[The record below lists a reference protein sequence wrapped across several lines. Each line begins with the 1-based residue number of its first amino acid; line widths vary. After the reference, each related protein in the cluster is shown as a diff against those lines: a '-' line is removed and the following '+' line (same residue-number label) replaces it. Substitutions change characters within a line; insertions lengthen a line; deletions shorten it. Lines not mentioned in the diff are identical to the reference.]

1 MNSSENNNR
10 AASQDFQ
17 TALGFLE
24 ERLRSLEDSESI
36 INGLL
41 QGAAEFY
48 GAARASVVEADWDLK
63 IGLLTYEWCAEGV
76 EHQKDMLQYLAVE
89 GFPRW
94 CDFLSLN
101 KPVVIPDME
110 AIKDTYPD
118 EYQFFQHYGVKSV
131 LAAPFSKRIN
141 QGFIAVLVIFSP
153 SNVNF
158 KRSAKVPLLFA
169 LNAGLSSISTLAPAG
184 MVTSS
189 AAMLLGRTVPLVVT
203 VGSSF
208 MSTPPPFVMVTGMN
222 TVPVPTMGEPTETE
236 TFLASV
242 TGVGGVVVAGGVVV
256 SGSANAAGHMA
267 MSSMAAVKSTI
278 ILRFIF
284 VYLPV
289 YCLFYFQ
296 PVRTAPQARRLWR
309 AWAAG

>member
-1 MNSSENNNR
+1 MSSTENNNR
-10 AASQDFQ
+10 AASHDFQ
-17 TALGFLE
+17 TALGLLE

-118 EYQFFQHYGVKSV
+118 EYQWSKAILLEK
-131 LAAPFSKRIN
+131 LA
-141 QGFIAVLVIFSP
+141 
-153 SNVNF
+153 
-158 KRSAKVPLLFA
+158 
-169 LNAGLSSISTLAPAG
+169 
-184 MVTSS
+184 S
-189 AAMLLGRTVPLVVT
+189 AAHLEKPLDAEADT
-203 VGSSF
+203 CYTNKEAEDG
-208 MSTPPPFVMVTGMN
+208 PQHP
-222 TVPVPTMGEPTETE
+222 
-236 TFLASV
+236 
-242 TGVGGVVVAGGVVV
+242 VVVAFRRCWFV
-256 SGSANAAGHMA
+256 SPFHEIAALLQDLPIHF
-267 MSSMAAVKSTI
+267 
-278 ILRFIF
+278 LR
-284 VYLPV
+284 
-289 YCLFYFQ
+289 
-296 PVRTAPQARRLWR
+296 RTSRRMLHARC
-309 AWAAG
+309 